1 MFLHLEHIL
10 CFSQIVQFTVLD
22 FVFVMLVKFADLGE
36 FLFSMD
42 ISRIGGIYSSSHQGY
57 ML

>member
-1 MFLHLEHIL
+1 
-10 CFSQIVQFTVLD
+10 
-22 FVFVMLVKFADLGE
+22 MLVKFADLGE